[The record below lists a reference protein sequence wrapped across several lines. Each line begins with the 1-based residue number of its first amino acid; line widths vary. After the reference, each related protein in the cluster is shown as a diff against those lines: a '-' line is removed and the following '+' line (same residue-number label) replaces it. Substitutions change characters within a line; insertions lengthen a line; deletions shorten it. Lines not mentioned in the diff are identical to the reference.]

1 MVVIGADRAFW
12 RGACRTAAETVALPG
27 RRCTATAGPRA
38 RFGPRFWGG
47 SGEGFGA
54 PGYVRLAYCVKKDMI
69 ERSMPAFAKLIKE
82 YK

>member
-1 MVVIGADRAFW
+1 MLIRRASPEADDEAFCERAKKYDLLL
-12 RGACRTAAETVALPG
+12 V
-27 RRCTATAGPRA
+27 
-38 RFGPRFWGG
+38 

-82 YK
+82 YQ